1 MERQELTSAI
11 EQADRWPR
19 AILFDLDGTLIDS
32 VPDIATS
39 VNLLLAS
46 ESLTPLTVNEVRS
59 MIGHGIAKL
68 VERAFKARDI
78 ALEGAP
84 HVAMTER
91 MMDIYKDHLT
101 EQTVLLSGTED
112 ILRSYHGAGY
122 GLAVVTNKPEG
133 FSREILDHFGFS
145 AMIDCV
151 VGGDTG
157 PARKPAPDMLLHA
170 LKQMTVPASDALMVG
185 DSPADIDAA
194 KAAGVKSVAVHGG
207 YTPVPANELGADITI
222 DDLNELPDVI
232 AQLKP

>member
-1 MERQELTSAI
+1 L
-11 EQADRWPR
+11 WPR

-39 VNLLLAS
+39 VNLLLVS
-46 ESLTPLTVNEVRS
+46 EGLVPLTVHEVRS

-68 VERAFKARDI
+68 VKRAFKARDI
-78 ALEGAP
+78 ALEGAR

-101 EQTVLLSGTED
+101 DQTVLLSGTED
-112 ILRSYHGAGY
+112 ILRHYQGTGCRVAI
-122 GLAVVTNKPEG
+122 VTNKPEG
-133 FSREILDHFGFS
+133 FSREILDHFELS

-157 PARKPAPDMLLHA
+157 PERKPAPDMLLHA
-170 LKQMTVPASDALMVG
+170 LKQMKVPASDALMVG

-194 KAAGVKSVAVHGG
+194 RAAGIKSIAVHGG
-207 YTPVPANELGADITI
+207 YTPVPASELGADITI
-222 DDLNELPDVI
+222 KDLNELPDAI
-232 AQLKP
+232 AQLKH